1 MEFHGKSAWIVYKE
15 HLGDRVDRKKN
26 EIFLNFFLPMM
37 TPSKSKDL

>member
-26 EIFLNFFLPMM
+26 EKLRKFV
-37 TPSKSKDL
+37 